1 MATPVLNSGL
11 SQDANVI
18 ALLKKIDKDLR
29 NKVTAYDDGSRT
41 SESLDTIL
49 MMVSRS
55 TKRSI

>member
-49 MMVSRS
+49 MIVSRS